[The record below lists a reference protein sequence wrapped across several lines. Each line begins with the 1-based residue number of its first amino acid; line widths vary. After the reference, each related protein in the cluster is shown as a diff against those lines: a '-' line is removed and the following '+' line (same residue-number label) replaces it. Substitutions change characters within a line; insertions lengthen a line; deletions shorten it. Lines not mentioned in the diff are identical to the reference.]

1 MTCPSCGSER
11 VYSSRLRNRL
21 EALRHRLTERQPY
34 RCHDCGLR
42 RWQQAPPRDNRDV
55 QPEDLRIRRNA
66 APVSAGELDP
76 LDPAS
81 REPGPVTDVELDPLD
96 PKSPG

>member
-11 VYSSRLRNRL
+11 IFSSRLRNRL
-21 EALRHRLTERQPY
+21 EALRRHLTDRQPY

-42 RWQQAPPRDNRDV
+42 SWQHVLPRDNRDV
-55 QPEDLRIRRNA
+55 QPEDLRIRRDA

-81 REPGPVTDVELDPLD
+81 REPEVVTDVELDPLD
-96 PKSPG
+96 PKVPS